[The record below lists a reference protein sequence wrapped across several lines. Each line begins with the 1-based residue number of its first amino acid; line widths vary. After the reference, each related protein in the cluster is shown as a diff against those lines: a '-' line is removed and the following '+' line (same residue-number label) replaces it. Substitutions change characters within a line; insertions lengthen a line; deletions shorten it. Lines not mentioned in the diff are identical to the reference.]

1 MKDMARIPLKRHQ
14 KTKFYHIIRLF
25 SVGLKVWTP
34 LSDLLQF
41 HPFPRWTTATEK
53 CLGSKNQ
60 MAFFQHIRLK
70 YTENQ
75 HPLLLFCYHS
85 KMTFPTQW
93 LSWWSFDH
101 HTLSMT
107 SNFNLELYFNNT
119 TFFPLLILA
128 TCLFISSSEFDHQ
141 LLLLKLPECQVQE
154 SAVNVYKHSSFSIK
168 KIAFIWS

>member
-1 MKDMARIPLKRHQ
+1 MNTHFRSSAISPFSKMNNCNRKMFRFQ
-14 KTKFYHIIRLF
+14 KPNGI
-25 SVGLKVWTP
+25 
-34 LSDLLQF
+34 
-41 HPFPRWTTATEK
+41 
-53 CLGSKNQ
+53 
-60 MAFFQHIRLK
+60 FQHIRLK